1 MTTGRINQV
10 TTIRDEIHSSQEALK
25 HTHRSRIISS
35 RMRAKSFFS
44 VYIHTRQTSS
54 VDDIAWQLSFPRLTE
69 MLGFSAVPAGVS
81 LPARPVTPSR

>member
-1 MTTGRINQV
+1 MGLAIHKYTTNPKGLEGV
-10 TTIRDEIHSSQEALK
+10 ALN
-25 HTHRSRIISS
+25 TYRSPSS
-35 RMRAKSFFS
+35 RMHAKSFLS

>member
-25 HTHRSRIISS
+25 HTHSSQIISS
-35 RMRAKSFFS
+35 RMRAKSFFAK
-44 VYIHTRQTSS
+44 YNTRQTSS